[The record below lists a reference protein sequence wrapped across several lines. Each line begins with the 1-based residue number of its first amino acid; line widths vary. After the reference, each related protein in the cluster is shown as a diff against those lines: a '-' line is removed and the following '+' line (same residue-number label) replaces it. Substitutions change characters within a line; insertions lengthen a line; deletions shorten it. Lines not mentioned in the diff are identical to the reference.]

1 VRRGFPGLRRFFP
14 KPTRAV
20 GIILFACIA
29 IHVVFLLSI
38 KHAPIWAMRMLE
50 YGALTPATV
59 LHRPW
64 TIITMAFLHDPH
76 SLMHIIFNMMAL
88 WSIGPWLERALGT
101 RRFSILYAISLLAGS
116 LVFVLKGFVSGG
128 VSGPAIG
135 ASGAIMGVVVGFG
148 FVFPEVELRLFGV
161 APLKAKNI
169 FWAAILVDTIMV
181 IMNVP
186 IAVSVHIGGM
196 LGSWFYLRRPWNPR
210 YRMWLSNRIRNKI
223 NWLRIKYRL
232 WKASRP

>member
-1 VRRGFPGLRRFFP
+1 
-14 KPTRAV
+14 
-20 GIILFACIA
+20 
-29 IHVVFLLSI
+29 
-38 KHAPIWAMRMLE
+38 
-50 YGALTPATV
+50 
-59 LHRPW
+59 
-64 TIITMAFLHDPH
+64 
-76 SLMHIIFNMMAL
+76 
-88 WSIGPWLERALGT
+88 
-101 RRFSILYAISLLAGS
+101 
-116 LVFVLKGFVSGG
+116 
-128 VSGPAIG
+128 
-135 ASGAIMGVVVGFG
+135 MGVVVGFG

-196 LGSWFYLRRPWNPR
+196 LGSWLYLRRPWNPR